1 MAGPGVNGNPHFPGW
16 EGNYRDDKGY
26 RVTLGIRILD
36 GDIIVGTATGE
47 RLRFTP
53 LEAGLLLDGLAAAIR
68 AVGSVP

>member
-1 MAGPGVNGNPHFPGW
+1 MNARFPGW
-16 EGNYRDDKGY
+16 EGNYRDDTGH
-26 RVTLGIRILD
+26 RVKLGIRVLD
-36 GDIIVGTATGE
+36 SDIVLGTATGE